1 MAHLRKLANG
11 NVRADVRMKGVLKNK
26 TFPSETLAL
35 AWAEKLE
42 YNIRL
47 IPVLDRDQLSAL
59 TDDEIANMG
68 GADLFLQLGV
78 DIESIRNQA
87 KIEAINALNKS
98 QLLALSMQEID
109 KMGGVELFLSL
120 YKRIRYKTFNQVCE
134 EYLASW
140 KKKDYVGQMQR
151 TAYWCSL
158 WGERMITDIDVF
170 DVQDHID
177 TLIKEKVRAS
187 TIIRKKAVLSGI
199 FNFAVS
205 KSYVDN
211 NFIPSIIIDND
222 TINRER
228 VLSAE
233 ERNKLIDACKIS
245 SWNRLYLLVL
255 MAMTTGARRGELL
268 KLKWKDVS
276 FNEHI
281 AHIIDSKIG
290 TNREIHL
297 IKTIMDELNRFKS
310 NPNELIFS
318 SKRKPNKPFN
328 FRKVFSKALMI
339 AKISEIDVLDSD
351 GFVVTEK
358 FTFHCLRH
366 GFCTQLS
373 DSGKEL
379 SQIAKMA
386 GHKSLQT
393 TMRYIKQDKNQKRQI
408 TNELAQAFG
417 L

>member
-1 MAHLRKLANG
+1 MAYIRSLSNG
-11 NVRADVRMKGVLKNK
+11 NFRADVRMKGVFKNK
-26 TFPSETLAL
+26 TFPNEALAL
-35 AWAEKLE
+35 AWADKLE

-47 IPVLDRDQLSAL
+47 ILAFDRDQLSTL
-59 TDDEIANMG
+59 SDDEITNMG
-68 GADLFLQLGV
+68 GTDLFSQLGV

-98 QLLALSMQEID
+98 QLLALSTLEID
-109 KMGGVELFLSL
+109 KMGGIELFLSL
-120 YKRIRYKTFNQVCE
+120 GKRIRYKTFNQVCE
-134 EYLASW
+134 EYLANW
-140 KKKDYVGQMQR
+140 KKKDYIGQMQR
-151 TAYWCSL
+151 TAYWCNL
-158 WGERMITDIDVF
+158 WGDRMVTDIDVF

-177 TLIKEKVRAS
+177 TLIEEGIRAS

-199 FNFAVS
+199 FKFSVS
-205 KSYVDN
+205 KGYVDK
-211 NFIPSIIIDND
+211 NFIASIIIDND
-222 TINRER
+222 TIIRER
-228 VLSAE
+228 VLSAK

-268 KLKWKDVS
+268 KLKWKDIS

-281 AHIIDSKIG
+281 AYILDSKNG

-297 IKTIMDELNRFKS
+297 VKTVMDELNRFKS
-310 NPNELIFS
+310 NPSELIFPS
-318 SKRKPNKPFN
+318 ELKPNKPFD
-328 FRKVFSKALMI
+328 FRKAFSKALMI
-339 AKISEIDVLDSD
+339 AEISEQDVLDSD
-351 GFVVTEK
+351 GAVVTEK

-408 TNELAQAFG
+408 TNELARAFG